1 MGEEMHRQAIWRKA
15 IPHTR
20 DRMQSQ
26 SLVGFAGSL
35 LVALTVWT
43 ILLSF
48 PMTEHFPLFIL
59 GVVGISVAFAGVVWV
74 LRAATAAGA
83 VCGGMICLLLMYWT
97 GAAVESPA
105 RTAVT
110 PLALLFALTFLST
123 RAGKQ
128 RKVKAGLA
136 EGKKGRSASQVIA
149 NLGFSALCVT
159 PWMATVIGW
168 STSSTSQ
175 IPALALD
182 WTLKVMC
189 LAALAEAAADTVSSE
204 IGQAFGGVPV
214 ILHYLDHRQMVGW
227 RRVEPGTDGA
237 VTMLGTVAGVI
248 AGCLVAAAGMGAMH
262 LGARE
267 ALVAAGAGSLG
278 LFFDSLLGATV
289 ERRGWLGNDLVNF
302 SSTVFAG
309 VAAAMM
315 YRLLAS

>member
-1 MGEEMHRQAIWRKA
+1 MHRQAIWRKA
-15 IPHTR
+15 IPQTR

-26 SLVGFAGSL
+26 LLVGFAGSL
-35 LVALTVWT
+35 LVALTAWT

-48 PMTEHFPLFIL
+48 PMAEHFPLFVL
-59 GVVGISVAFAGVVWV
+59 GVVGISVAFAGFVWI

-97 GAAVESPA
+97 GATVESPT

-136 EGKKGRSASQVIA
+136 EAKKGRSASQVIA

-168 STSSTSQ
+168 STSSTSE

-189 LAALAEAAADTVSSE
+189 LAALAEATADTVSSE
-204 IGQAFGGVPV
+204 IGQAFGGAPV
-214 ILHYLDHRQMVGW
+214 MLLGW

-302 SSTVFAG
+302 SSTLFTG
-309 VAAAMM
+309 AAAVVL
-315 YRLLAS
+315 YRLL

>member
-1 MGEEMHRQAIWRKA
+1 MHRQAIWRKT
-15 IPHTR
+15 IPQSR
-20 DRMQSQ
+20 DRRQSQ
-26 SLVGFAGSL
+26 LLVGFAGSM
-35 LVALTVWT
+35 LVALTAWT
-43 ILLSF
+43 IFLSF
-48 PMTEHFPLFIL
+48 PMMEHFPLFIL
-59 GVVGISVAFAGVVWV
+59 GVVGISIAFAGVVWV

-110 PLALLFALTFLST
+110 PLALLFVLTFLST
-123 RAGKQ
+123 RAGKK
-128 RKVKAGLA
+128 RKAKAGLT

-168 STSSTSQ
+168 TASSTSE

-204 IGQAFGGVPV
+204 IGQAFGGAPV
-214 ILHYLDHRQMVGW
+214 MMLGW
-227 RRVEPGTDGA
+227 QKVDPGTDGA
-237 VTMLGTVAGVI
+237 VTPLGTVAGIV

-262 LGARE
+262 LGSKE
-267 ALVAAGAGSLG
+267 ALVASGAGCLG

-309 VAAAMM
+309 TAAGIL
-315 YRLLAS
+315 YRLLLA